1 MPVDLPSPLAVVCH
15 DAGSANIIFSWLKR
29 WNGEVLPVLRG
40 PAAALW
46 KSSFPD
52 KAIEQDLASAL
63 SKAEMLLSGT
73 SWLDRLEHE
82 ARIHAADLK
91 LRSVAVIDHWVNYTT
106 RFQRDC
112 SHQLP
117 DEIWVTDQY
126 AADIATRTFP
136 RVPVFVQPDTYV
148 QDQIANILPPPRKN
162 IFLYLLEPVATD
174 WGMNR
179 AGEFVAL
186 DYAIDRL
193 SKDAGRPTLKLRP
206 HPSESPDKYAHYIET
221 HDFIA
226 IDDSTTVGEA
236 ISKADA
242 VVGVESFA
250 LTIALGAN
258 RPVFCSLPPGAPAFR
273 LPHTGIREMRKTA
286 VIRLN

>member
-1 MPVDLPSPLAVVCH
+1 MSVNLSSPLAVVCH
-15 DAGSANIIFSWLKR
+15 DAGSANIIFSWLKQ
-29 WNGEVLPVLRG
+29 WNGKVYPVLRG
-40 PAAALW
+40 PAISLW
-46 KSSFPD
+46 QSSFPD
-52 KAIEQDLASAL
+52 IRIEQDLSCAL
-63 SKAEMLLSGT
+63 SKADMLLSGT
-73 SWLDRLEHE
+73 SWSDNLEHE
-82 ARIHAADLK
+82 ARIQAAHMKLK
-91 LRSVAVIDHWVNYTT
+91 SVAVIDHWVNYAN

-117 DEIWVTDQY
+117 DEIWVTDRY
-126 AADIATRTFP
+126 AVDIATSTFP
-136 RVPVFVQPDTYV
+136 RVPVFLQPNTYL
-148 QDQIANILPPPRKN
+148 QDQIASILPPPKKN

-193 SKDAGRPTLKLRP
+193 SKHADRPTLKLRP
-206 HPSESPDKYAHYIET
+206 HPSESPDKYIHYIET
-221 HDFIA
+221 YDFIEM
-226 IDDSTTVGEA
+226 DVSDTVGEA

-258 RPVFCSLPPGAPAFR
+258 RPVFCSLPPGAPALR
-273 LPHTGIREMRKTA
+273 LPHKGIIEIRETA
-286 VIRLN
+286 VIHL